1 MKMASYAFTF
11 DNFSST
17 NGLGPYPGGSKS
29 TVPAKMAFV
38 TSSQMQSDCW
48 EGWEGTQSLR
58 IWTGPKDITY
68 IPWKSKCMYIGTT
81 PDNIFF
87 GRTSEVYIFTLN
99 HQPDRLIGQE
109 TLHIHELLGG

>member
-48 EGWEGTQSLR
+48 EGWEGPRAWGSEPTQGYYLYTLEVQVYVYR
-58 IWTGPKDITY
+58 Y
-68 IPWKSKCMYIGTT
+68 NPWQH
-81 PDNIFF
+81 FF